1 MRERGSF
8 STTTLAQPRRPRHP
22 YAVPRTLCQHVCTR
36 RRNCIGQLSPF
47 SEYAPSA
54 SRLKLR
60 GSGRVP
66 LTAHQTIT
74 NEKFQM
80 VLRRRHV
87 VSTKFSR
94 SLHCCCSCEHAG
106 ATVIRR
112 WQDKQ

>member
-1 MRERGSF
+1 VLFDHDS
-8 STTTLAQPRRPRHP
+8 SAAPHQTASP
-22 YAVPRTLCQHVCTR
+22 VCGTKNFVSVR
-36 RRNCIGQLSPF
+36 LYSAPHCIGQLSPF

-54 SRLKLR
+54 SRFKLR

-66 LTAHQTIT
+66 LAAHLAIT

-94 SLHCCCSCEHAG
+94 SLHRCCSCEHAG

-112 WQDKQ
+112 DIWQDKQ